1 MNLIELET
9 RWLHLRT
16 RGPQVLKPGPRIQ
29 ITFESCFGPS
39 TRAC

>member
-16 RGPQVLKPGPRIQ
+16 KGRIPRIQ
-29 ITFESCFGPS
+29 ITFESCF
-39 TRAC
+39 ACP